1 MLRLTALYSGSK
13 GNSYLIECGDSAILV
28 DAGRS
33 ARAITTALAA
43 AGVSPDKLSAVL
55 LTHEHTDHVS
65 ALRVLSS
72 KGDFPI
78 YAAAPV
84 LDAVCVTDEIYA
96 RAYTMRPGEAFAL
109 GDVTVNSC
117 AVPHDSAACLAYRFT
132 DNDGACIAIATD
144 MGRVTNETA
153 ALCAGCSGVV
163 LESNHDPDM
172 LRLGSYPAQLKAR
185 IMSGRGHLSN
195 WQCADFA
202 AWLAESG
209 STAFALAHLSRENNT
224 PTLATDAARQALDAA
239 GHADAALCA
248 IGECGGIRMVADGS
262 GARIV
267 PCGE

>member
-84 LDAVCVTDEIYA
+84 LDAVCATDEIYA
-96 RAYTMRPGEAFAL
+96 RAYSVCPGEAFAL

-117 AVPHDSAACLAYRFT
+117 AVPHDSAACLA
-132 DNDGACIAIATD
+132 IATD

-153 ALCAGCSGVV
+153 ELCAGCSGVV

-185 IMSGRGHLSN
+185 ILSGRGHLSN
-195 WQCADFA
+195 GQCADFA

>member
-33 ARAITTALAA
+33 ARAIMTALAA

-84 LDAVCVTDEIYA
+84 LDAVCATDEIYA
-96 RAYTMRPGEAFAL
+96 RAYTVCPGEAFAL
-109 GDVTVNSC
+109 GDITVSSC

-163 LESNHDPDM
+163 
-172 LRLGSYPAQLKAR
+172 
-185 IMSGRGHLSN
+185 
-195 WQCADFA
+195 W
-202 AWLAESG
+202 
-209 STAFALAHLSRENNT
+209 SRT
-224 PTLATDAARQALDAA
+224 TIPI
-239 GHADAALCA
+239 C
-248 IGECGGIRMVADGS
+248 
-262 GARIV
+262 
-267 PCGE
+267 